1 MVTRLSVA
9 QAQAIDKCPYRA
21 FRPQDSK
28 EKRRPAATVRIGV
41 ARTNSVS
48 VHTDMLPVRKANPT
62 LVFLLIAFGIPWSIQ
77 LFMAFKRIPLIP
89 VWPGL
94 IVANGFC
101 SVAGF
106 VAAYCESGWT
116 GVTELGHR
124 CVRHQASKG
133 WWAYTLL
140 LNLGI
145 ANVTTLVYGL
155 VHGVVGPL
163 RLPDLAHQWWLP
175 FAFLFGFIFGPL
187 GEEAGWRGYLL
198 PRLLRQYSPLVSS
211 LILGL
216 ISALWHFPTGLLVG
230 SASYFHSVMGLLLFT
245 TSAICMNI
253 LITILFLHTGM
264 SVLHAI
270 VFHWTIMPAIAVSE
284 IIFPPIQQPPDWVR
298 AIGLIVFTLG
308 AAAIFRQRLCSN
320 PSSLHLCTPATGSR
334 PLMSHPQG

>member
-1 MVTRLSVA
+1 
-9 QAQAIDKCPYRA
+9 
-21 FRPQDSK
+21 
-28 EKRRPAATVRIGV
+28 
-41 ARTNSVS
+41 
-48 VHTDMLPVRKANPT
+48 
-62 LVFLLIAFGIPWSIQ
+62 
-77 LFMAFKRIPLIP
+77 
-89 VWPGL
+89 
-94 IVANGFC
+94 
-101 SVAGF
+101 
-106 VAAYCESGWT
+106 
-116 GVTELGHR
+116 
-124 CVRHQASKG
+124 
-133 WWAYTLL
+133 
-140 LNLGI
+140 LGI

-230 SASYFHSVMGLLLFT
+230 SASYFHSVMGLFLFT